1 MSAFRETWLGA
12 SGTTPRS
19 KTLRGTSTWLK
30 NMFRPYGYRKHR
42 VCFHADDK
50 GKTWVSF
57 TNICTEWGPFAQ
69 HDVLLPATVAKC
81 FFFHSKYTVLCL
93 SVCSLWVR
101 QNEPG
106 QHNGASFMSVQNW
119 PAHVEARVAITPVRI
134 DLTFRRRFF
143 KYLKIPLS
151 LLVRFALDLNISIP
165 VTIRYLG

>member
-1 MSAFRETWLGA
+1 MLLCKLRDERVSRDMARGKWYHAEVKNFERYVDVAQKYVSSIWLPEAQGLFPRGWQRKDV
-12 SGTTPRS
+12 SVLHQHLYWMGTVCATRCFAPCD
-19 KTLRGTSTWLK
+19 G
-30 NMFRPYGYRKHR
+30 RKM
-42 VCFHADDK
+42 
-50 GKTWVSF
+50 
-57 TNICTEWGPFAQ
+57 
-69 HDVLLPATVAKC
+69 

-151 LLVRFALDLNISIP
+151 LLVRFA
-165 VTIRYLG
+165 